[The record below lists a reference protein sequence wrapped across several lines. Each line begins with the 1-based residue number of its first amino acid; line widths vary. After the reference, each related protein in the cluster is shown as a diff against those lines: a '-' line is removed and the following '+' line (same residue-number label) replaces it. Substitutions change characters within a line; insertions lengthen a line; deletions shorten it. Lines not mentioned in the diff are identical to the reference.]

1 MSKLNATAII
11 AARANSKGIKDKN
24 LQYIN
29 KKNLV
34 EISIEQGLRTC
45 EIVILS
51 SDSSKINEI
60 GKQYDNVFIIERHA
74 ELSEDETPKLP
85 VLRNAVEIYEKE
97 VGKCSD
103 IIFDLQPTS
112 PFRKDES
119 ILKSYELF
127 RKDDDLTNLVS
138 VSSTSFHPSYNLLEF
153 RENNEVE
160 LLNRTLEPIT
170 GRNMLPDT
178 YKMDGCIFIWR
189 KKILMKNLENRVVL
203 NNTIGYKVSEIESLD
218 IDTQEDLDYARYV
231 SEKLFK

>member
-11 AARANSKGIKDKN
+11 AARANSKGIKNKN

-51 SDSSKINEI
+51 SDSREIKEI
-60 GKQYDNVFIIERHA
+60 GRLYDNVFIVERNSKLA
-74 ELSEDETPKLP
+74 EDETPKLP

-103 IIFDLQPTS
+103 IIFDLQPTN
-112 PFRKDES
+112 PFRKDDT
-119 ILKSYELF
+119 ILNSFEMF
-127 RKDDDLTNLVS
+127 RKKNHSANLVS

-153 RENNEVE
+153 KEKNE
-160 LLNRTLEPIT
+160 LEANEIKKK
-170 GRNMLPDT
+170 
-178 YKMDGCIFIWR
+178 YK
-189 KKILMKNLENRVVL
+189 K
-203 NNTIGYKVSEIESLD
+203 
-218 IDTQEDLDYARYV
+218 
-231 SEKLFK
+231 

>member
-127 RKDDDLTNLVS
+127 RKDDDSTNLVS

-189 KKILMKNLENRVVL
+189 KKN
-203 NNTIGYKVSEIESLD
+203 
-218 IDTQEDLDYARYV
+218 IDDKFR
-231 SEKLFK
+231 K

>member
-74 ELSEDETPKLP
+74 ELSEEETPKLP
-85 VLRNAVEIYEKE
+85 VLRTSVEIYEKE

-103 IIFDLQPTS
+103 IIFDLQPTIHLE
-112 PFRKDES
+112 KWS

-127 RKDDDLTNLVS
+127 RKDDDSTNLVS
-138 VSSTSFHPSYNLLEF
+138 VSSTSFHPSYNL
-153 RENNEVE
+153 
-160 LLNRTLEPIT
+160 
-170 GRNMLPDT
+170 
-178 YKMDGCIFIWR
+178 
-189 KKILMKNLENRVVL
+189 
-203 NNTIGYKVSEIESLD
+203 
-218 IDTQEDLDYARYV
+218 
-231 SEKLFK
+231 

>member
-127 RKDDDLTNLVS
+127 RKDDDSTNLVS
-138 VSSTSFHPSYNLLEF
+138 VSSTSFHPS
-153 RENNEVE
+153 
-160 LLNRTLEPIT
+160 
-170 GRNMLPDT
+170 
-178 YKMDGCIFIWR
+178 
-189 KKILMKNLENRVVL
+189 
-203 NNTIGYKVSEIESLD
+203 
-218 IDTQEDLDYARYV
+218 
-231 SEKLFK
+231 